1 MTKKLLLSCCA
12 PCSCGVISELAEK
25 KEDITVLFYNPNIY
39 PKEEYERRLLEN
51 KRVCETYGISFVA
64 LPYEREEW
72 EHATKNLPFQERGP
86 RCSACFYFRLL
97 RAARYAKE
105 NGFDCFTSVLGFSRY
120 KDLNQINA
128 LAEEISN
135 AEEFPYDFTNWRKG
149 GLQEKT
155 NKIIKQMNLYCQNY
169 CGCTPKK

>member
-1 MTKKLLLSCCA
+1 MTKTLLLSCCA
-12 PCSCGVISELAEK
+12 PCSCGVIAEMAEK

-51 KRVCETYGISFVA
+51 KRVCETYGIPFIA

-72 EHATKNLPFQERGP
+72 EKAVKDIPFMERGP
-86 RCSACFYFRLL
+86 RCSACFRFRLA
-97 RAARYAKE
+97 RTARYAKE
-105 NGFDCFTSVLGFSRY
+105 NGFEKFTSVLGISRY
-120 KDLNQINA
+120 KDLNQVNEQ
-128 LAEEISN
+128 AEKIS
-135 AEEFPYDFTNWRKG
+135 EEENIPYDFTNWRKN

-155 NKIIKQMNLYCQNY
+155 TELSKQLNLYRQNY